1 MKPNTDL
8 QEQLAVLTMT
18 RLPTC
23 PRNMWRVLDTFLD
36 IWGVS
41 PTYDTL
47 AIRSHCALGSV
58 VNHLHRLDR
67 EHVVIWRTDTR
78 RSIQLLLRYPQP
90 DTRPPREWPWVTV
103 IPQCFMDENS
113 PIAEGKACLT
123 LARLREPARR
133 VWYHVDH
140 FMEQNGAA
148 PTLAELGELCG
159 TSKGAA
165 AVQLHHLQIRR
176 VLQRAYYK
184 PRVMRLLLRYPAAAR
199 AEPFPERQGP
209 KPGPRAIK
217 PLHKQISFE

>member
-1 MKPNTDL
+1 
-8 QEQLAVLTMT
+8 
-18 RLPTC
+18 
-23 PRNMWRVLDTFLD
+23 
-36 IWGVS
+36 
-41 PTYDTL
+41 
-47 AIRSHCALGSV
+47 
-58 VNHLHRLDR
+58 
-67 EHVVIWRTDTR
+67 
-78 RSIQLLLRYPQP
+78 
-90 DTRPPREWPWVTV
+90 
-103 IPQCFMDENS
+103 MDENS
-113 PIAEGKACLT
+113 LIAEGKACLT

-165 AVQLHHLQIRR
+165 FQLHHLQIRR

-209 KPGPRAIK
+209 KPGPQAIK
-217 PLHKQISFE
+217 PAQANLLRVTSFVTHLKSLSPRRAPAMSGKRDLG